1 MRDEAFAPKAFRY
14 LPVSVVRAMTETGI
28 APEGRVDSLM
38 YHSLTVLVAACPGMP
53 VVFQFSLSVAVNNF
67 EKNIEQKA
75 AENWKKHAAILRGS
89 DAKEA
94 LKPVSYP
101 ASCGQ
106 DKLLSTARTSR
117 TGSSCWPR
125 TVCRGR
131 RPCRC
136 GGLLP
141 SSARIVL
148 HLTLPAPRFMPA
160 PGPAVG
166 PGPEG
171 DVRPRA
177 FCGGGSL
184 SYWPVSS
191 RLQQRGSKSC

>member
-28 APEGRVDSLM
+28 VPEGRVDSLM

-75 AENWKKHAAILRGS
+75 AENWKKHTAILRAS

-125 TVCRGR
+125 IVCRGR

-136 GGLLP
+136 WRPVAKLGP
-141 SSARIVL
+141 DR
-148 HLTLPAPRFMPA
+148 PAPHASCAQVHACPW
-160 PGPAVG
+160 
-166 PGPEG
+166 
-171 DVRPRA
+171 PRGWA
-177 FCGGGSL
+177 RAGRRCSSSSSSFCGGGSL

-191 RLQQRGSKSC
+191 RLQQR